1 MTMVYVQRIEFEL
14 LSLFGNVYVKSL
26 LTSEPSRATAL
37 IPVRLANG
45 SFEDKIIL
53 FLSLDGF
60 LKNRNR

>member
-1 MTMVYVQRIEFEL
+1 MFSESNLKL
-14 LSLFGNVYVKSL
+14 LSFFGNVHVKSL

-37 IPVRLANG
+37 VPVGLANG
-45 SFEDKIIL
+45 SFEDKIIP

>member
-1 MTMVYVQRIEFEL
+1 MFNESNLEL

-53 FLSLDGF
+53 FLSLVGL